1 MKQRGITPMY
11 QINTYIK
18 CSELYDEYVIVD
30 TRTGEY
36 YELNE
41 IGNLFFREIISAQD
55 EISAISSLQEKI
67 EASLETLTVE
77 YGRFIKKLVDDGI
90 VVPNRVEAND
100 K

>member
-1 MKQRGITPMY
+1 MY
-11 QINTYIK
+11 QINTFIK

-41 IGNLFFREIISAQD
+41 IGNLFFREIISAKD
-55 EISAISSLQEKI
+55 EISAISTLQEKI
-67 EASLETLTVE
+67 EASPETLTVE

-90 VVPNRVEAND
+90 VNPNRVEAND